1 MISVPLHQGGC
12 WNIFLFRIF
21 ECLCVLFEIGFS
33 RAFVVLIIVAFLSTV
48 VASIVIQISPGS
60 LILLFS
66 SAFVVPSFPALR
78 KHDLVV
84 DTVGLGI
91 SIRVIIMLIV

>member
-33 RAFVVLIIVAFLSTV
+33 RAFIVLIIVAFLSTV
-48 VASIVIQISPGS
+48 VASSVIQISPGS
-60 LILLFS
+60 LLLLFS
-66 SAFVVPSFPALR
+66 AAFVVPSFPALL
-78 KHDLVV
+78 KHDMVAES
-84 DTVGLGI
+84 VGLRIYIRAI
-91 SIRVIIMLIV
+91 SRLIV